1 MYTVDRNLVEN
12 PLRVIEYSVK
22 VVNPKDVNWIYIL
35 RKMDMLFETIDEA
48 MAARD
53 RLAQTNGGRVSDKI
67 IGE

>member
-1 MYTVDRNLVEN
+1 MYTVDRNLLEN
-12 PLRVIEYSVK
+12 PIKVIEYSVK
-22 VVNPKDVNWIYIL
+22 VVNPKESNWVFVL
-35 RKMDMLFETIDEA
+35 RKMNMLFETVDEA

>member
-1 MYTVDRNLVEN
+1 MYTVDRNLLEN
-12 PLRVIEYSVK
+12 PIKVIEYSVK
-22 VVNPKDVNWIYIL
+22 VVNPKESNWVFVL

>member
-35 RKMDMLFETIDEA
+35 RKMDMLFETVDEA

-53 RLAQTNGGRVSDKI
+53 RLAHTNGGRVSNKI